1 MKLKYQ
7 VSEKFAIEHTVEDSK
22 GAFQFLSECA
32 TMFGVTECG
41 NCGSHNLEH
50 VYRTP
55 QGYEYFSIK
64 CKDCKHELKFGQQKE
79 GGNLFPKGW
88 EEPYQGGE
96 AKKSQSR
103 KKATVPADD
112 DDDDLDDLD

>member
-22 GAFQFLSECA
+22 GAFQFLSECG

-41 NCGSHNLEH
+41 NCGSSNLEH

-55 QGYEYFSIK
+55 QGYEYYSIK
-64 CKDCKHELKFGQQKE
+64 CKDCKHELKFGMQKE
-79 GGNLFPKGW
+79 GGSLFPKGW
-88 EEPYQGGE
+88 TEPYQGGE
-96 AKKSQSR
+96 AKKQSR
-103 KKATVPADD
+103 KTVPDD
-112 DDDDLDDLD
+112 SDDDLDDLD